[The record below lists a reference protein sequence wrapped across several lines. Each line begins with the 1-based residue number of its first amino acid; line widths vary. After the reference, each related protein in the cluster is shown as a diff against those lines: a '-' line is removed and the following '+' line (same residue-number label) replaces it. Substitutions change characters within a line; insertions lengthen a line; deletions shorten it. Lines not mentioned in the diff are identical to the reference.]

1 MMVEDGSLK
10 VLKLLSSTSTKI
22 VQGEVMQLQHKKEID
37 LIEETYLKIIS
48 LKTASLFSAAVKVG
62 GLLSNKNDK
71 TLSSPYK
78 TRNQKVLSEWID
90 YNGHMNVAYY
100 TLAFDKALDFF
111 FEDVLGIGPSF
122 VEKNKEGP
130 FALKASYNYFN
141 ELLEEEIFFVDISI
155 LDFDSKRVHVFGEM
169 RKDKSLELSAVFETV
184 LMNMDL
190 NARKVKQYPDR
201 VLELFNIFKSSLGKE
216 KIPVEIG
223 KKITLKK

>member
-1 MMVEDGSLK
+1 MHQNN
-10 VLKLLSSTSTKI
+10 T
-22 VQGEVMQLQHKKEID
+22 
-37 LIEETYLKIIS
+37 
-48 LKTASLFSAAVKVG
+48 
-62 GLLSNKNDK
+62 DK

-78 TRNQKVLSEWID
+78 TRNQKVLSEWLD

-111 FEDVLGIGPSF
+111 FVDVLGNRPSF

-130 FALKASYNYFN
+130 FALKASYNYFS

-190 NARKVKQYPDR
+190 IGRKVKHYPDR
-201 VLELFNIFKSSLGKE
+201 VLNLFSFFKSSLVQSD
-216 KIPVEIG
+216 IPIEIG
-223 KKITLKK
+223 KKISLKK

>member
-1 MMVEDGSLK
+1 M
-10 VLKLLSSTSTKI
+10 T
-22 VQGEVMQLQHKKEID
+22 QQ
-37 LIEETYLKIIS
+37 
-48 LKTASLFSAAVKVG
+48 
-62 GLLSNKNDK
+62 NKNDK

-78 TRNQKVLSEWID
+78 TRNQKVLPEWID

-130 FALKASYNYFN
+130 FALKASYNYFS
-141 ELLEEEIFFVDISI
+141 ELLKEESFFVDISI

-190 NARKVKQYPDR
+190 SARTVKQYPDR
-201 VLELFNIFKSSLGKE
+201 VLEQFSIFNSSLVLDN
-216 KIPVEIG
+216 IPIEIG
-223 KKITLKK
+223 KKIT

>member
-1 MMVEDGSLK
+1 MHQNN
-10 VLKLLSSTSTKI
+10 T
-22 VQGEVMQLQHKKEID
+22 
-37 LIEETYLKIIS
+37 
-48 LKTASLFSAAVKVG
+48 
-62 GLLSNKNDK
+62 DK

-111 FEDVLGIGPSF
+111 FEDVLGIGPTF

-130 FALKASYNYFN
+130 FALKASYNYFS
-141 ELLEEEIFFVDISI
+141 ELLEEESFFVDISI

-190 NARKVKQYPDR
+190 SARTVKQYLDR
-201 VLELFNIFKSSLGKE
+201 VLELFSIFKSSLVVDN
-216 KIPVEIG
+216 IPIEIG

>member
-1 MMVEDGSLK
+1 MIRQNKTD
-10 VLKLLSSTSTKI
+10 KI
-22 VQGEVMQLQHKKEID
+22 
-37 LIEETYLKIIS
+37 
-48 LKTASLFSAAVKVG
+48 
-62 GLLSNKNDK
+62 
-71 TLSSPYK
+71 LSSPYK
-78 TRNQKVLSEWID
+78 TRNQKVIPEWID

-130 FALKASYNYFN
+130 FALKASYNYFS

-155 LDFDSKRVHVFGEM
+155 LDFDSKRVHLFGQM

-190 NARKVKQYPDR
+190 SARTVKQYPER
-201 VLELFNIFKSSLGKE
+201 VLELFSIFKSSLVVDN
-216 KIPVEIG
+216 IPIEIG
-223 KKITLKK
+223 KRITLKK

>member
-1 MMVEDGSLK
+1 MTRQNKTD
-10 VLKLLSSTSTKI
+10 
-22 VQGEVMQLQHKKEID
+22 
-37 LIEETYLKIIS
+37 ET
-48 LKTASLFSAAVKVG
+48 F
-62 GLLSNKNDK
+62 
-71 TLSSPYK
+71 SSPYK

-111 FEDVLGIGPSF
+111 FEDVLGIGPTF

-130 FALKASYNYFN
+130 FALKASYNYFS
-141 ELLEEEIFFVDISI
+141 ELLEEESFFVDISI

-190 NARKVKQYPDR
+190 RARTVKQYPDQ
-201 VLELFNIFKSSLGKE
+201 VLELFSIFKSSLVVDN
-216 KIPVEIG
+216 IPIEIG

>member
-1 MMVEDGSLK
+1 MHQNKTD
-10 VLKLLSSTSTKI
+10 
-22 VQGEVMQLQHKKEID
+22 
-37 LIEETYLKIIS
+37 ET
-48 LKTASLFSAAVKVG
+48 F
-62 GLLSNKNDK
+62 
-71 TLSSPYK
+71 SSPYK

-111 FEDVLGIGPSF
+111 FEDVLGIGPTF

-130 FALKASYNYFN
+130 FALKASYNYFS
-141 ELLEEEIFFVDISI
+141 ELLEEESFFVDKSI

-190 NARKVKQYPDR
+190 STRTVKQYPDR
-201 VLELFNIFKSSLGKE
+201 VLELFSIFKSSLVVDN
-216 KIPVEIG
+216 IPKVIG

>member
-1 MMVEDGSLK
+1 M
-10 VLKLLSSTSTKI
+10 TH
-22 VQGEVMQLQHKKEID
+22 QN
-37 LIEETYLKIIS
+37 
-48 LKTASLFSAAVKVG
+48 KT
-62 GLLSNKNDK
+62 DK

-78 TRNQKVLSEWID
+78 TRNQKVLPEWID

-111 FEDVLGIGPSF
+111 FEDVLGIGPTF

-130 FALKASYNYFN
+130 FALKASYNYFS
-141 ELLEEEIFFVDISI
+141 ELLEEESFFVDISI

-190 NARKVKQYPDR
+190 SARTVKQYPDR
-201 VLELFNIFKSSLGKE
+201 VLELLSIFKSSLVVDN
-216 KIPVEIG
+216 IPIEIG
-223 KKITLKK
+223 KRITLKK

>member
-1 MMVEDGSLK
+1 MTHQNKTD
-10 VLKLLSSTSTKI
+10 
-22 VQGEVMQLQHKKEID
+22 
-37 LIEETYLKIIS
+37 ET
-48 LKTASLFSAAVKVG
+48 F
-62 GLLSNKNDK
+62 
-71 TLSSPYK
+71 SSPYK

-111 FEDVLGIGPSF
+111 FEDVLGIGPTF

-130 FALKASYNYFN
+130 FALKASYNYFS
-141 ELLEEEIFFVDISI
+141 ELLEEESFFVDISI
-155 LDFDSKRVHVFGEM
+155 LDFDSKRVHVCGEM

-190 NARKVKQYPDR
+190 SARTVKQYPDR
-201 VLELFNIFKSSLGKE
+201 VLELFSIFKSSLVVN
-216 KIPVEIG
+216 KIPIEIG

>member
-1 MMVEDGSLK
+1 M
-10 VLKLLSSTSTKI
+10 TH
-22 VQGEVMQLQHKKEID
+22 QN
-37 LIEETYLKIIS
+37 
-48 LKTASLFSAAVKVG
+48 KT
-62 GLLSNKNDK
+62 DK
-71 TLSSPYK
+71 TWSSPYK
-78 TRNQKVLSEWID
+78 TRNQKVLPEWID

-130 FALKASYNYFN
+130 FALKASYNYFS

-155 LDFDSKRVHVFGEM
+155 LDFDSKRVHLFGEM

-190 NARKVKQYPDR
+190 SARTVKQYPDR
-201 VLELFNIFKSSLGKE
+201 VLKLFSIFKSSLLVDN
-216 KIPVEIG
+216 IPIEIG

>member
-1 MMVEDGSLK
+1 MTRQNKTD
-10 VLKLLSSTSTKI
+10 
-22 VQGEVMQLQHKKEID
+22 
-37 LIEETYLKIIS
+37 ET
-48 LKTASLFSAAVKVG
+48 F
-62 GLLSNKNDK
+62 
-71 TLSSPYK
+71 SSPYK

-130 FALKASYNYFN
+130 FALKASYNYFS

-155 LDFDSKRVHVFGEM
+155 LDFDSKRVHLFGEM
-169 RKDKSLELSAVFETV
+169 RKDQSLELSAIFETV

-190 NARKVKQYPDR
+190 SARTVKQYPDR
-201 VLELFNIFKSSLGKE
+201 VLELFSIFKSSLVVDN
-216 KIPVEIG
+216 IPIEIG
-223 KKITLKK
+223 KRITLKK